1 MLLSLLNPSEILLK
15 LVISKCESNIKKN
28 YYIICILLYKILG
41 GDYLNFTNTEYILF
55 LLILLLLIFFIL
67 KLKEFK
73 KLKKENH
80 ILKQY
85 NEATKDS
92 NIIST
97 SDLKGNITY
106 VNDKFCQVS
115 LYTKEEVM
123 GSPHSMVRGE
133 ENDEIFQQ
141 LWETIKNKK
150 VWYGVL
156 KNKKKNGDFY
166 WVDINIRPILN
177 EKNEIIEYIAI
188 RHEITDLVLKTEELK
203 RNLRLD
209 SLTNIGNRYKL
220 IEDVSKS
227 VNPCISIL
235 DIVSFSDVND
245 FFGYKTGDNVL
256 KIVARKIE
264 ELLIDKEN
272 YRVYRDH
279 SDTFCIVAQNEDRDK
294 FIKNIDEISKTI
306 AKVPIV
312 IKSRELYV
320 QLSYVFS
327 FEPKENL
334 LETANIIKRYSHANK
349 NIIIYDKAL
358 ELEKDYEKNI
368 FWTLKIKKA
377 LDEDN
382 IVPYFQPIYNLKTNK
397 IEKYEALVR
406 LIDGNNV
413 ISPYYFLDISK
424 KSKQYLQ
431 LTKTMIQKT
440 FDYFRD
446 KDFEFSI
453 NLTFEDIKS
462 EYISSF
468 IIELLKEY
476 KIGYRVVFEIVES
489 EEIDNFRKVNE
500 FFVTIREYGCK
511 IAIDDFGSGYSNFE
525 YLAKLNVDYI
535 KIDGSLIKDI
545 LINKSSQNIVSM
557 LVNFA
562 KGQKVKTIAEFV
574 SNKDILN
581 KVREL
586 GIDYVQGY
594 YIKEPI
600 ASIDGLNDII
610 SLREFS

>member
-1 MLLSLLNPSEILLK
+1 MI
-15 LVISKCESNIKKN
+15 
-28 YYIICILLYKILG
+28 
-41 GDYLNFTNTEYILF
+41 FTNTEY
-55 LLILLLLIFFIL
+55 LLLLLMLLLLIFFIL

-97 SDLKGNITY
+97 ADLKGNITY
-106 VNDKFCQVS
+106 VNDKFCEVS
-115 LYTKEEVM
+115 LYTYEEVL
-123 GSPHSMVRGE
+123 GKPHSIVRGE
-133 ENDEIFQQ
+133 EDGKIFQQ

-156 KNKKKNGDFY
+156 KNRKKNGEFY
-166 WVDINIRPILN
+166 WVNINIRPILD

-188 RHEITDLVLKTEELK
+188 RHEITDLILKTEELK
-203 RNLRLD
+203 RNLGLD
-209 SLTNIGNRYKL
+209 FLTNIGNRYKL

-264 ELLIDKEN
+264 KLLIDKEN
-272 YRVYRDH
+272 YKVYRDH
-279 SDTFCIVAQNEDRDK
+279 SDTFCIVAENEDRDK
-294 FIKNIDEISKTI
+294 FIKNIDEIAKTI

-327 FEPKENL
+327 FESKENL
-334 LETANIIKRYSHANK
+334 LETANIIKRYSQANK
-349 NIIIYDKAL
+349 NIIVYDKAL

-377 LDEDN
+377 LDEDK

-440 FDYFRD
+440 FDYFKD

-476 KIGYRVVFEIVES
+476 KIGHRVVFEIVES
-489 EEIDNFRKVNE
+489 EEIDNFRKINE

>member
-1 MLLSLLNPSEILLK
+1 MS
-15 LVISKCESNIKKN
+15 
-28 YYIICILLYKILG
+28 
-41 GDYLNFTNTEYILF
+41 FTNTEYLLL
-55 LLILLLLIFFIL
+55 LLILLFLIFFIL

-106 VNDKFCQVS
+106 VNDKFCEVS
-115 LYTKEEVM
+115 LYAYEEVI
-123 GSPHSMVRGE
+123 GKPHSIVRGE
-133 ENDEIFQQ
+133 EDDEIFQQ

-156 KNKKKNGDFY
+156 KNRKKNGEFY
-166 WVDINIRPILN
+166 WVNINIRPILN
-177 EKNEIIEYIAI
+177 EKDEIIEYVAI

-327 FEPKENL
+327 FESKENL

-377 LDEDN
+377 LDEDK
-382 IVPYFQPIYNLKTNK
+382 IVPYFQPIYNLKTSK

-476 KIGYRVVFEIVES
+476 KIGHRVVFEIVES
-489 EEIDNFRKVNE
+489 EEIDNFRKINE

>member
-1 MLLSLLNPSEILLK
+1 MI
-15 LVISKCESNIKKN
+15 
-28 YYIICILLYKILG
+28 
-41 GDYLNFTNTEYILF
+41 FTNTEY
-55 LLILLLLIFFIL
+55 LLLLLMLLLLIFFIL

-97 SDLKGNITY
+97 ADLKGNITY
-106 VNDKFCQVS
+106 VNDKFCEVS
-115 LYTKEEVM
+115 LYTYEEVL
-123 GSPHSMVRGE
+123 GKPHSIVRGE
-133 ENDEIFQQ
+133 EDDEIFQQ

-156 KNKKKNGDFY
+156 KNRKKNGEFY
-166 WVDINIRPILN
+166 WVNINIRPILD

-306 AKVPIV
+306 GKVPIV

-327 FEPKENL
+327 FESKENL
-334 LETANIIKRYSHANK
+334 LETANIIKRYSQANK

-377 LDEDN
+377 LDEDK

-468 IIELLKEY
+468 IIELLKDY
-476 KIGYRVVFEIVES
+476 KIGHRVVFEIVES

>member
-1 MLLSLLNPSEILLK
+1 MI
-15 LVISKCESNIKKN
+15 
-28 YYIICILLYKILG
+28 
-41 GDYLNFTNTEYILF
+41 FTNTGY
-55 LLILLLLIFFIL
+55 LLLLLMLLLLIFFIL

-97 SDLKGNITY
+97 ADLKGNITY
-106 VNDKFCQVS
+106 VNDKFCEVS
-115 LYTKEEVM
+115 LYTYEEVL
-123 GSPHSMVRGE
+123 GKPHSIVRG
-133 ENDEIFQQ
+133 DEDGKIFQQ

-150 VWYGVL
+150 IWYGVL
-156 KNKKKNGDFY
+156 KNRKKNGEFY
-166 WVDINIRPILN
+166 WVNINIRPILD

-209 SLTNIGNRYKL
+209 FLTNIGNRYKL

-264 ELLIDKEN
+264 KLLIDKEN
-272 YRVYRDH
+272 YKVYRDH
-279 SDTFCIVAQNEDRDK
+279 SDTFCIVAENEDRDK
-294 FIKNIDEISKTI
+294 FIKNVDEISKTI

-327 FEPKENL
+327 FESKENL
-334 LETANIIKRYSHANK
+334 LETANIIKRYSQANK
-349 NIIIYDKAL
+349 NIIVYDKAL

-377 LDEDN
+377 LDEDK

-476 KIGYRVVFEIVES
+476 KIGHRVVFEIVES
-489 EEIDNFRKVNE
+489 EEIDNFRKINE

-610 SLREFS
+610 SLREFF

>member
-1 MLLSLLNPSEILLK
+1 M
-15 LVISKCESNIKKN
+15 
-28 YYIICILLYKILG
+28 
-41 GDYLNFTNTEYILF
+41 
-55 LLILLLLIFFIL
+55 IFFIL

-97 SDLKGNITY
+97 ADLKGNITY
-106 VNDKFCQVS
+106 VNDKFCEVS
-115 LYTKEEVM
+115 LYTYEEVL
-123 GSPHSMVRGE
+123 GKPHSIVRGE
-133 ENDEIFQQ
+133 EDDEIFQQ

-156 KNKKKNGDFY
+156 KNRKKNGEFY
-166 WVDINIRPILN
+166 WVNINIRPILD

-272 YRVYRDH
+272 YKVYRDH
-279 SDTFCIVAQNEDRDK
+279 SDTFCIVAENEDRDK

-306 AKVPIV
+306 GKVPIV

-327 FEPKENL
+327 FESKENL
-334 LETANIIKRYSHANK
+334 LETANIIKRYSQANK

-377 LDEDN
+377 LDEDK

-476 KIGYRVVFEIVES
+476 KIGHRVVFEIVES
-489 EEIDNFRKVNE
+489 EEIDNFRKINE

>member
-1 MLLSLLNPSEILLK
+1 MS
-15 LVISKCESNIKKN
+15 
-28 YYIICILLYKILG
+28 
-41 GDYLNFTNTEYILF
+41 FTNTEYLLL
-55 LLILLLLIFFIL
+55 LLILLFLIFFIL

-106 VNDKFCQVS
+106 VNDKFCEVS
-115 LYTKEEVM
+115 LYNYEEVIAK
-123 GSPHSMVRGE
+123 PHSIVRGE
-133 ENDEIFQQ
+133 EDDEIFQQ

-150 VWYGVL
+150 AWYGVL
-156 KNKKKNGDFY
+156 KNRKKNGEFY
-166 WVDINIRPILN
+166 WVNINIRPILN
-177 EKNEIIEYIAI
+177 EEDEIIEYIAI

-245 FFGYKTGDNVL
+245 FFGYKTGDSVL

-272 YRVYRDH
+272 YKVYRDH
-279 SDTFCIVAQNEDRDK
+279 SDTFCIVAENEDRDK

-306 AKVPIV
+306 GKVPIV

-327 FEPKENL
+327 FESKENL

-377 LDEDN
+377 LDEDK

-440 FDYFRD
+440 FDYFKD

-489 EEIDNFRKVNE
+489 EEIDNFRKINE

>member
-1 MLLSLLNPSEILLK
+1 MI
-15 LVISKCESNIKKN
+15 
-28 YYIICILLYKILG
+28 
-41 GDYLNFTNTEYILF
+41 FTNTEY
-55 LLILLLLIFFIL
+55 LLLLLMLLLLIFFIL

-97 SDLKGNITY
+97 ADLKGNITY
-106 VNDKFCQVS
+106 VNDKFCEVS
-115 LYTKEEVM
+115 LYTYEEVL
-123 GSPHSMVRGE
+123 GKPHSIVRGE
-133 ENDEIFQQ
+133 EDDEIFQQ

-156 KNKKKNGDFY
+156 KNRKKNGEFY
-166 WVDINIRPILN
+166 WVNINIRPILD

-272 YRVYRDH
+272 YKVYRDH

-306 AKVPIV
+306 GKVPIV

-327 FEPKENL
+327 FESKENL
-334 LETANIIKRYSHANK
+334 LETANIIKRYSQANK

-377 LDEDN
+377 LDEDK
-382 IVPYFQPIYNLKTNK
+382 IVPYFQPIYNLKTSK

-440 FDYFRD
+440 FDYFKD

-476 KIGYRVVFEIVES
+476 KIGHRVVFEIVES

>member
-1 MLLSLLNPSEILLK
+1 MS
-15 LVISKCESNIKKN
+15 
-28 YYIICILLYKILG
+28 
-41 GDYLNFTNTEYILF
+41 FTNTEYLLL
-55 LLILLLLIFFIL
+55 LLILLFLIFFIL

-97 SDLKGNITY
+97 ADLKGNITY
-106 VNDKFCQVS
+106 VNDKFCEVS
-115 LYTKEEVM
+115 LYTYEEVL
-123 GSPHSMVRGE
+123 GKPHSIVRGE
-133 ENDEIFQQ
+133 EDDEIFQQ

-156 KNKKKNGDFY
+156 KNKKKNGEFY
-166 WVDINIRPILN
+166 WVNINIRPILD

-272 YRVYRDH
+272 YKVYRDH

-327 FEPKENL
+327 FESKENL
-334 LETANIIKRYSHANK
+334 LETANIIKRYSQANK

-377 LDEDN
+377 LDEDK

-476 KIGYRVVFEIVES
+476 KIGHRVVFEIVES
-489 EEIDNFRKVNE
+489 EEIDNFRKINE

-562 KGQKVKTIAEFV
+562 KGQNVKTIAEFV

>member
-1 MLLSLLNPSEILLK
+1 MI
-15 LVISKCESNIKKN
+15 
-28 YYIICILLYKILG
+28 
-41 GDYLNFTNTEYILF
+41 FTNTEY
-55 LLILLLLIFFIL
+55 LLLLLMLLLLIFFIL

-97 SDLKGNITY
+97 ADLKGNITY
-106 VNDKFCQVS
+106 VNDKFCEVS
-115 LYTKEEVM
+115 LYTYEEVL
-123 GSPHSMVRGE
+123 GKPHSIVRAE
-133 ENDEIFQQ
+133 EDDEIFQQ

-156 KNKKKNGDFY
+156 KNRKKNGEFY
-166 WVDINIRPILN
+166 WVNINIRPILD

-272 YRVYRDH
+272 YKVYRDH

-306 AKVPIV
+306 GKVPIV

-327 FEPKENL
+327 FESKENL
-334 LETANIIKRYSHANK
+334 LETANIIKRYSQANK

-377 LDEDN
+377 LDEDK
-382 IVPYFQPIYNLKTNK
+382 IVPYFQPIYNLKTSK

-476 KIGYRVVFEIVES
+476 EIGHRVVFEIVES
-489 EEIDNFRKVNE
+489 EEIDNFRKINE

>member
-1 MLLSLLNPSEILLK
+1 MI
-15 LVISKCESNIKKN
+15 
-28 YYIICILLYKILG
+28 
-41 GDYLNFTNTEYILF
+41 FTNTEY
-55 LLILLLLIFFIL
+55 LLLLLMLLLLIFFIL

-97 SDLKGNITY
+97 ADLKGNITY
-106 VNDKFCQVS
+106 VNDKFCEVS
-115 LYTKEEVM
+115 LYTYEEVL
-123 GSPHSMVRGE
+123 GKPHSIVRGE
-133 ENDEIFQQ
+133 EDGKIFQQ

-156 KNKKKNGDFY
+156 KNRKKNGEFY
-166 WVDINIRPILN
+166 WVNINIRPILD

-209 SLTNIGNRYKL
+209 FLTNIGNRYKL

-235 DIVSFSDVND
+235 DIVSFSDIND

-272 YRVYRDH
+272 YKVYRDH
-279 SDTFCIVAQNEDRDK
+279 SDTFCIVAENEDRDK

-306 AKVPIV
+306 GKVPIV

-327 FEPKENL
+327 FESKENL
-334 LETANIIKRYSHANK
+334 LETANIIKRYSQANK
-349 NIIIYDKAL
+349 NIIVYDKAL

-377 LDEDN
+377 LDEDK
-382 IVPYFQPIYNLKTNK
+382 IVPYFQPIYNLKTSK

-476 KIGYRVVFEIVES
+476 EIGHRVVFEIVES
-489 EEIDNFRKVNE
+489 EEIDNFRKINE

>member
-1 MLLSLLNPSEILLK
+1 M
-15 LVISKCESNIKKN
+15 
-28 YYIICILLYKILG
+28 
-41 GDYLNFTNTEYILF
+41 
-55 LLILLLLIFFIL
+55 IFFIL

-97 SDLKGNITY
+97 ADLKGNITY
-106 VNDKFCQVS
+106 VNDKFCEVS
-115 LYTKEEVM
+115 LYTYEEVL
-123 GSPHSMVRGE
+123 GKPHSIVRGE
-133 ENDEIFQQ
+133 EDNQIFQQ

-156 KNKKKNGDFY
+156 KNRKKNGEFY
-166 WVDINIRPILN
+166 WVNINIRPILN
-177 EKNEIIEYIAI
+177 EKDEIIEYIAI

-272 YRVYRDH
+272 YKVYRDH

-327 FEPKENL
+327 FESKENL

-377 LDEDN
+377 LDEDK

-440 FDYFRD
+440 FDYFKD

-476 KIGYRVVFEIVES
+476 KIGHRVVFEIVES
-489 EEIDNFRKVNE
+489 EEIDNFRKINE

>member
-1 MLLSLLNPSEILLK
+1 MI
-15 LVISKCESNIKKN
+15 
-28 YYIICILLYKILG
+28 
-41 GDYLNFTNTEYILF
+41 FTNTEY
-55 LLILLLLIFFIL
+55 LLLLLMLLLLIFFIL

-97 SDLKGNITY
+97 ADLKGNITY
-106 VNDKFCQVS
+106 VNDKFCEVS
-115 LYTKEEVM
+115 LYTYEEVL
-123 GSPHSMVRGE
+123 GKPHSIVRGE
-133 ENDEIFQQ
+133 EDGKIFQQ

-156 KNKKKNGDFY
+156 KNRKKNGEFY
-166 WVDINIRPILN
+166 WVNINIRPILD

-209 SLTNIGNRYKL
+209 FLTNIGNRYKL

-264 ELLIDKEN
+264 KLLIDKEN
-272 YRVYRDH
+272 YKVYRDH

-294 FIKNIDEISKTI
+294 FIKNVDEISKTI

-327 FEPKENL
+327 FESKENL
-334 LETANIIKRYSHANK
+334 LETANIIKRYSQANK
-349 NIIIYDKAL
+349 NIIVYDKAL

-377 LDEDN
+377 LDEDK

-476 KIGYRVVFEIVES
+476 KIGHRVVFEIVES
-489 EEIDNFRKVNE
+489 EEIDNFRKINE

>member
-1 MLLSLLNPSEILLK
+1 MI
-15 LVISKCESNIKKN
+15 
-28 YYIICILLYKILG
+28 
-41 GDYLNFTNTEYILF
+41 FTNTEYLS
-55 LLILLLLIFFIL
+55 LLLMLLLLIFFIL

-97 SDLKGNITY
+97 ADLKGNITY
-106 VNDKFCQVS
+106 VNDKFCEVS
-115 LYTKEEVM
+115 LYTYEEVL
-123 GSPHSMVRGE
+123 GKPHSIVRGE
-133 ENDEIFQQ
+133 EDGKIFQQ

-156 KNKKKNGDFY
+156 KNRKKNGEFY
-166 WVDINIRPILN
+166 WVNINIRPILD

-209 SLTNIGNRYKL
+209 FLRNIGNRYKL

-264 ELLIDKEN
+264 KLLIDKEN
-272 YRVYRDH
+272 YKVYRDH
-279 SDTFCIVAQNEDRDK
+279 SDTFCIVAENEDRDK

-327 FEPKENL
+327 FESKENL
-334 LETANIIKRYSHANK
+334 LETANIIKRYSQANK
-349 NIIIYDKAL
+349 NIIVYDKAL

-377 LDEDN
+377 LDEDK

-476 KIGYRVVFEIVES
+476 KIGHRVVFEIVES
-489 EEIDNFRKVNE
+489 EEIDNFRKINE

>member
-1 MLLSLLNPSEILLK
+1 LI
-15 LVISKCESNIKKN
+15 
-28 YYIICILLYKILG
+28 
-41 GDYLNFTNTEYILF
+41 FTNTEYLLL

-97 SDLKGNITY
+97 ADLKGNITY
-106 VNDKFCQVS
+106 VNDKFCEVS
-115 LYTKEEVM
+115 LYTYEEVL
-123 GSPHSMVRGE
+123 GKPHSIVRGE
-133 ENDEIFQQ
+133 EDDEIFQQ

-156 KNKKKNGDFY
+156 KNRKKNGEFY
-166 WVDINIRPILN
+166 WVNINIRPILD

-272 YRVYRDH
+272 YKVYRDH

-306 AKVPIV
+306 GKVPIV

-327 FEPKENL
+327 FESKENL
-334 LETANIIKRYSHANK
+334 LETANIIKRYSQANK

-377 LDEDN
+377 LDEDK
-382 IVPYFQPIYNLKTNK
+382 IVPYFQPIYNLKTSK

-440 FDYFRD
+440 FDYFKD

-476 KIGYRVVFEIVES
+476 KIGHRVVFEIVES

>member
-1 MLLSLLNPSEILLK
+1 MI
-15 LVISKCESNIKKN
+15 
-28 YYIICILLYKILG
+28 
-41 GDYLNFTNTEYILF
+41 FTNTEY
-55 LLILLLLIFFIL
+55 LLLLLMLLLLIFFIL

-97 SDLKGNITY
+97 ADLKGNITY
-106 VNDKFCQVS
+106 VNDKFCEVS
-115 LYTKEEVM
+115 LYTYEEVL
-123 GSPHSMVRGE
+123 GKPHSIVRGE
-133 ENDEIFQQ
+133 EDGKIFQQ

-156 KNKKKNGDFY
+156 KNRKKNGEFY
-166 WVDINIRPILN
+166 WVNINIRPILD

-188 RHEITDLVLKTEELK
+188 RHEITDLILKTEELK

-209 SLTNIGNRYKL
+209 FLTNIGNRYKL

-245 FFGYKTGDNVL
+245 FFGYKTGDSVL

-272 YRVYRDH
+272 YKVYRDH

-327 FEPKENL
+327 FESKENL

-377 LDEDN
+377 LDEDK
-382 IVPYFQPIYNLKTNK
+382 IVPYFQPIYNLKTSK

-440 FDYFRD
+440 FDYFKD

-476 KIGYRVVFEIVES
+476 KIGHRVVFEIVES
-489 EEIDNFRKVNE
+489 EEIDNFRKINE

>member
-1 MLLSLLNPSEILLK
+1 MI
-15 LVISKCESNIKKN
+15 
-28 YYIICILLYKILG
+28 
-41 GDYLNFTNTEYILF
+41 FTNTEY
-55 LLILLLLIFFIL
+55 LLLLLMLLLLIFFIL

-97 SDLKGNITY
+97 ADLKGNITY
-106 VNDKFCQVS
+106 VNDKFCEVS
-115 LYTKEEVM
+115 LYTYEEVL
-123 GSPHSMVRGE
+123 GKPHSIVRGE
-133 ENDEIFQQ
+133 EDDEIFQQ

-156 KNKKKNGDFY
+156 KNRKKNGEFY
-166 WVDINIRPILN
+166 WVNINIRPILD

-235 DIVSFSDVND
+235 DIVSFSDIND

-272 YRVYRDH
+272 YKVYRDH
-279 SDTFCIVAQNEDRDK
+279 SDTFCIVAENEDRDK

-306 AKVPIV
+306 GKVPIV

-327 FEPKENL
+327 FESKENL
-334 LETANIIKRYSHANK
+334 LETANIIKRYSQANK

-377 LDEDN
+377 LDEDK
-382 IVPYFQPIYNLKTNK
+382 IVPYFQPIYNLKTSK

-476 KIGYRVVFEIVES
+476 EIGHRVVFEIVES
-489 EEIDNFRKVNE
+489 EEIDNFRKINE

>member
-1 MLLSLLNPSEILLK
+1 M
-15 LVISKCESNIKKN
+15 
-28 YYIICILLYKILG
+28 
-41 GDYLNFTNTEYILF
+41 
-55 LLILLLLIFFIL
+55 IFFIL

-106 VNDKFCQVS
+106 VNDKFCEVS
-115 LYTKEEVM
+115 LYAYEEVI
-123 GSPHSMVRGE
+123 GKPHSIVRGE
-133 ENDEIFQQ
+133 EDDEIFQQ

-156 KNKKKNGDFY
+156 KNRKKNGEFY
-166 WVDINIRPILN
+166 WVNINIRPILN
-177 EKNEIIEYIAI
+177 EKDEIIEYVAI

-245 FFGYKTGDNVL
+245 FFGYKTGDSVL

-272 YRVYRDH
+272 YKVYRDH

-327 FEPKENL
+327 FESKENL

-377 LDEDN
+377 LDEDK
-382 IVPYFQPIYNLKTNK
+382 IVPYFQPIYNLKTSK

-476 KIGYRVVFEIVES
+476 KIGHRVVFEIVES
-489 EEIDNFRKVNE
+489 EEIDNFRKINE

>member
-1 MLLSLLNPSEILLK
+1 MI
-15 LVISKCESNIKKN
+15 
-28 YYIICILLYKILG
+28 
-41 GDYLNFTNTEYILF
+41 FTNTEY
-55 LLILLLLIFFIL
+55 LLLLLMLLLLIFFIL

-97 SDLKGNITY
+97 ADLKGNITY
-106 VNDKFCQVS
+106 VNDKFCEVS
-115 LYTKEEVM
+115 LYTYEEVL
-123 GSPHSMVRGE
+123 GKPHSIVRGE
-133 ENDEIFQQ
+133 EDDEIFQQ

-156 KNKKKNGDFY
+156 KNRKKNGEFY
-166 WVDINIRPILN
+166 WVNINIRPILD

-272 YRVYRDH
+272 YKVYRDH

-306 AKVPIV
+306 GKVPIV

-320 QLSYVFS
+320 QLSYIFS
-327 FEPKENL
+327 FESKENL
-334 LETANIIKRYSHANK
+334 LETANIIKRYSQANK

-377 LDEDN
+377 LDEDK

-440 FDYFRD
+440 FDYFKD

-476 KIGYRVVFEIVES
+476 KIGHRVVFEIVES
-489 EEIDNFRKVNE
+489 EEIDNFRKINE

>member
-1 MLLSLLNPSEILLK
+1 MI
-15 LVISKCESNIKKN
+15 
-28 YYIICILLYKILG
+28 
-41 GDYLNFTNTEYILF
+41 FTNTEYLS
-55 LLILLLLIFFIL
+55 LLLMLLLLIFFIL

-97 SDLKGNITY
+97 ADLKGNITY
-106 VNDKFCQVS
+106 VNDKFCEVS
-115 LYTKEEVM
+115 LYTYEEVL
-123 GSPHSMVRGE
+123 GKPHSIVRGE
-133 ENDEIFQQ
+133 EDGKIFQQ

-156 KNKKKNGDFY
+156 KNRKKNGEFY
-166 WVDINIRPILN
+166 WVNINIRPILD

-188 RHEITDLVLKTEELK
+188 RHEITDLILKTEELK

-209 SLTNIGNRYKL
+209 FLTNIGNRYKL

-264 ELLIDKEN
+264 KLLIDKEN
-272 YRVYRDH
+272 YKVYRDH
-279 SDTFCIVAQNEDRDK
+279 SDTFCIVAENEDRDK

-327 FEPKENL
+327 FESKENL
-334 LETANIIKRYSHANK
+334 LETANIIKRYSQANK

-377 LDEDN
+377 LDEDK

-440 FDYFRD
+440 FYYFRD

-476 KIGYRVVFEIVES
+476 KIGHRVVFEIVES
-489 EEIDNFRKVNE
+489 EEIDNFRKINE

>member
-1 MLLSLLNPSEILLK
+1 MI
-15 LVISKCESNIKKN
+15 
-28 YYIICILLYKILG
+28 
-41 GDYLNFTNTEYILF
+41 FTNTEY
-55 LLILLLLIFFIL
+55 LLLLLMLLLLIFFIL

-97 SDLKGNITY
+97 ADLKGNITY
-106 VNDKFCQVS
+106 VNDKFCEVS
-115 LYTKEEVM
+115 LYTYEEVL
-123 GSPHSMVRGE
+123 GKPHSIVRGE
-133 ENDEIFQQ
+133 EDDEIFQQ

-156 KNKKKNGDFY
+156 KNRKKNGEFY
-166 WVDINIRPILN
+166 WVNINIRPILD

-245 FFGYKTGDNVL
+245 FFGYKTGDSVL

-272 YRVYRDH
+272 YKVYRDH

-306 AKVPIV
+306 GKVPIV

-327 FEPKENL
+327 FESKENL
-334 LETANIIKRYSHANK
+334 LETANIIKRYSQANK

-377 LDEDN
+377 LDEDK

-440 FDYFRD
+440 FDYFKD

-476 KIGYRVVFEIVES
+476 KIGHRVVFEIVES

>member
-1 MLLSLLNPSEILLK
+1 MI
-15 LVISKCESNIKKN
+15 
-28 YYIICILLYKILG
+28 
-41 GDYLNFTNTEYILF
+41 FTNTEYLS
-55 LLILLLLIFFIL
+55 LLLMLLLLIFFML

-97 SDLKGNITY
+97 ADLKGNITY
-106 VNDKFCQVS
+106 VNDKFCEVS
-115 LYTKEEVM
+115 LYTYEEVL
-123 GSPHSMVRGE
+123 GKPHSIVRGE
-133 ENDEIFQQ
+133 EDGKIFQQ

-156 KNKKKNGDFY
+156 KNRKKNGEFY
-166 WVDINIRPILN
+166 WVNINIRPILD

-209 SLTNIGNRYKL
+209 FLTNIGNRYKL

-272 YRVYRDH
+272 YKVYRDH
-279 SDTFCIVAQNEDRDK
+279 SDTFCIVAENEDRDK

-327 FEPKENL
+327 FESKENL
-334 LETANIIKRYSHANK
+334 LETANIIKRYSQANK

-377 LDEDN
+377 LDEDK

-476 KIGYRVVFEIVES
+476 KIGHRVVFEIVES
-489 EEIDNFRKVNE
+489 EEIDNFRKINE

>member
-1 MLLSLLNPSEILLK
+1 MS
-15 LVISKCESNIKKN
+15 
-28 YYIICILLYKILG
+28 
-41 GDYLNFTNTEYILF
+41 FTNTEYLLL
-55 LLILLLLIFFIL
+55 LLILLFLIFFIL

-106 VNDKFCQVS
+106 VNDKFCEVS
-115 LYTKEEVM
+115 LYNYEEVI
-123 GSPHSMVRGE
+123 GKPHSIVRGE
-133 ENDEIFQQ
+133 EDDEIFQQ

-150 VWYGVL
+150 AWYGVL
-156 KNKKKNGDFY
+156 KNRKKNGEFY

-188 RHEITDLVLKTEELK
+188 RHEITNLVLKTEELK

-272 YRVYRDH
+272 YKVYRDH
-279 SDTFCIVAQNEDRDK
+279 SDTFCIVAENEDRDK

-327 FEPKENL
+327 FESKENL

-377 LDEDN
+377 LDEDK
-382 IVPYFQPIYNLKTNK
+382 IVPYFQPIYNLKTSK

-476 KIGYRVVFEIVES
+476 KIGHRVVFEIVES
-489 EEIDNFRKVNE
+489 EEIDNFRKINE

>member
-1 MLLSLLNPSEILLK
+1 M
-15 LVISKCESNIKKN
+15 
-28 YYIICILLYKILG
+28 
-41 GDYLNFTNTEYILF
+41 
-55 LLILLLLIFFIL
+55 IFFIL

-97 SDLKGNITY
+97 ADLKGNITY
-106 VNDKFCQVS
+106 VNDKFCEVS
-115 LYTKEEVM
+115 LYTYEEVL
-123 GSPHSMVRGE
+123 GKPHSIVRGE
-133 ENDEIFQQ
+133 EDGKIFQQ

-156 KNKKKNGDFY
+156 KNRKKNGEFY
-166 WVDINIRPILN
+166 WVNINIRPILD

-209 SLTNIGNRYKL
+209 FLTNIGNRYKL

-264 ELLIDKEN
+264 KLLIDKEN
-272 YRVYRDH
+272 YKVYRDH
-279 SDTFCIVAQNEDRDK
+279 SDTFCIVAENEDRDK

-327 FEPKENL
+327 FESKENL
-334 LETANIIKRYSHANK
+334 LETANIIKRYSQANK
-349 NIIIYDKAL
+349 NIIVYDKVL

-377 LDEDN
+377 LDEDK

-468 IIELLKEY
+468 IIELL
-476 KIGYRVVFEIVES
+476 
-489 EEIDNFRKVNE
+489 NFR
-500 FFVTIREYGCK
+500 T
-511 IAIDDFGSGYSNFE
+511 
-525 YLAKLNVDYI
+525 
-535 KIDGSLIKDI
+535 
-545 LINKSSQNIVSM
+545 
-557 LVNFA
+557 
-562 KGQKVKTIAEFV
+562 
-574 SNKDILN
+574 
-581 KVREL
+581 
-586 GIDYVQGY
+586 
-594 YIKEPI
+594 
-600 ASIDGLNDII
+600 
-610 SLREFS
+610 

>member
-1 MLLSLLNPSEILLK
+1 M
-15 LVISKCESNIKKN
+15 
-28 YYIICILLYKILG
+28 
-41 GDYLNFTNTEYILF
+41 
-55 LLILLLLIFFIL
+55 IFFIL

-106 VNDKFCQVS
+106 VNDKFCEVS
-115 LYTKEEVM
+115 LYAYEEVI
-123 GSPHSMVRGE
+123 GKPHSIVRGE
-133 ENDEIFQQ
+133 EDDEIFQQ

-156 KNKKKNGDFY
+156 KNRKKNGEFY
-166 WVDINIRPILN
+166 WVNINIRPILN
-177 EKNEIIEYIAI
+177 EKDEIIEYVAI

-272 YRVYRDH
+272 YKVYRDH

-306 AKVPIV
+306 GKVPIV

-327 FEPKENL
+327 FESKENL
-334 LETANIIKRYSHANK
+334 LETANIIKRYSQANK

-377 LDEDN
+377 LDEDK
-382 IVPYFQPIYNLKTNK
+382 IVPYFQPIYNLKTSK

-476 KIGYRVVFEIVES
+476 KIGHRVVFEIVES
-489 EEIDNFRKVNE
+489 EEIDNFRKINE

>member
-1 MLLSLLNPSEILLK
+1 MI
-15 LVISKCESNIKKN
+15 
-28 YYIICILLYKILG
+28 
-41 GDYLNFTNTEYILF
+41 FTNTEY
-55 LLILLLLIFFIL
+55 LLLLLMLLLLIFFIL

-97 SDLKGNITY
+97 ADLKGNITY
-106 VNDKFCQVS
+106 VNDKFCEVS
-115 LYTKEEVM
+115 LYTYEEVL
-123 GSPHSMVRGE
+123 GKPHSIVRGE
-133 ENDEIFQQ
+133 EDDEIFQQ

-156 KNKKKNGDFY
+156 KNRKKNGEFY
-166 WVDINIRPILN
+166 WVNINIRPILD

-272 YRVYRDH
+272 YKVYRDH

-306 AKVPIV
+306 GKVPIV

-327 FEPKENL
+327 FESKENL
-334 LETANIIKRYSHANK
+334 LETANIIKRYSQANK

-377 LDEDN
+377 LDEDK
-382 IVPYFQPIYNLKTNK
+382 IVPYFQPIYNLKTSK

-440 FDYFRD
+440 FDYFKD

-462 EYISSF
+462 EYISFF

-476 KIGYRVVFEIVES
+476 KIGHRVVFEIVES

>member
-1 MLLSLLNPSEILLK
+1 MI
-15 LVISKCESNIKKN
+15 
-28 YYIICILLYKILG
+28 
-41 GDYLNFTNTEYILF
+41 FTNTGY
-55 LLILLLLIFFIL
+55 LLLLLMLLLLIFFIL

-97 SDLKGNITY
+97 ADLKGNITY
-106 VNDKFCQVS
+106 VNDKFCEVS
-115 LYTKEEVM
+115 LYTYEEVL
-123 GSPHSMVRGE
+123 GKPHSIVRGE
-133 ENDEIFQQ
+133 EDGKIFQQ

-156 KNKKKNGDFY
+156 KNRKKNGEFY
-166 WVDINIRPILN
+166 WVNINIRPILD

-188 RHEITDLVLKTEELK
+188 RHEITDLILKTEELK

-209 SLTNIGNRYKL
+209 FLTNIGNRYKL

-272 YRVYRDH
+272 YKVYRDH
-279 SDTFCIVAQNEDRDK
+279 SDTFCIVAENEDRDK

-327 FEPKENL
+327 FESKENL
-334 LETANIIKRYSHANK
+334 LETANIIKRYSQANK
-349 NIIIYDKAL
+349 NIIVYDKAL

-377 LDEDN
+377 LDEDK

-476 KIGYRVVFEIVES
+476 KIGHRVVFEIVES
-489 EEIDNFRKVNE
+489 EEIDNFRKINE

>member
-1 MLLSLLNPSEILLK
+1 MI
-15 LVISKCESNIKKN
+15 
-28 YYIICILLYKILG
+28 
-41 GDYLNFTNTEYILF
+41 FTNTEY
-55 LLILLLLIFFIL
+55 LLLLLMLLLLIFFIL

-97 SDLKGNITY
+97 ADLKGNITY
-106 VNDKFCQVS
+106 VNDKFCEVS
-115 LYTKEEVM
+115 LYTYEEVL
-123 GSPHSMVRGE
+123 GKPHSIVRGE
-133 ENDEIFQQ
+133 EDGKIFQQ

-156 KNKKKNGDFY
+156 KNRKKNGEFY
-166 WVDINIRPILN
+166 WVNINIRPILD

-327 FEPKENL
+327 FESKENL

-377 LDEDN
+377 LDEDK

-476 KIGYRVVFEIVES
+476 KIGHRVVFEIVES
-489 EEIDNFRKVNE
+489 EEIDNFRKINE

>member
-1 MLLSLLNPSEILLK
+1 MI
-15 LVISKCESNIKKN
+15 
-28 YYIICILLYKILG
+28 
-41 GDYLNFTNTEYILF
+41 FTNTEY
-55 LLILLLLIFFIL
+55 LLLLLMLLLLIFFIL

-97 SDLKGNITY
+97 ADLKGNITY
-106 VNDKFCQVS
+106 VNDKFCEVS
-115 LYTKEEVM
+115 LYTYEEVL
-123 GSPHSMVRGE
+123 GKPHSIVRGE
-133 ENDEIFQQ
+133 EDDEIFQQ

-156 KNKKKNGDFY
+156 KNRKKNGEFY
-166 WVDINIRPILN
+166 WVNINIRPILD

-327 FEPKENL
+327 FESKENL

-377 LDEDN
+377 LDEDK
-382 IVPYFQPIYNLKTNK
+382 IVPCFQPIYNLKTSK

-476 KIGYRVVFEIVES
+476 KIGHRVVFEIVES
-489 EEIDNFRKVNE
+489 EEIDNFRKINE

>member
-1 MLLSLLNPSEILLK
+1 MI
-15 LVISKCESNIKKN
+15 
-28 YYIICILLYKILG
+28 
-41 GDYLNFTNTEYILF
+41 FTNTEYLS
-55 LLILLLLIFFIL
+55 LLLMLLLLIFFML

-97 SDLKGNITY
+97 ADLKGNITY
-106 VNDKFCQVS
+106 VNDKFCEVS
-115 LYTKEEVM
+115 LYTYEEVL
-123 GSPHSMVRGE
+123 GKPHSIVRGE
-133 ENDEIFQQ
+133 EDGKIFQQ

-156 KNKKKNGDFY
+156 KNRKKNGEFY
-166 WVDINIRPILN
+166 WVNINIRPILN
-177 EKNEIIEYIAI
+177 EKDEIIEYIAI

-264 ELLIDKEN
+264 KLLIDKEN
-272 YRVYRDH
+272 YKVYRDH
-279 SDTFCIVAQNEDRDK
+279 SDTFCIVAENEDRDK
-294 FIKNIDEISKTI
+294 FIKNVDEISKTI
-306 AKVPIV
+306 GKVPIV

-327 FEPKENL
+327 FESKENL

-377 LDEDN
+377 LDEDK

-440 FDYFRD
+440 FDYFKD

-476 KIGYRVVFEIVES
+476 KIGHRVVFEIVES
-489 EEIDNFRKVNE
+489 EEIDNFRKINE

>member
-1 MLLSLLNPSEILLK
+1 MI
-15 LVISKCESNIKKN
+15 
-28 YYIICILLYKILG
+28 
-41 GDYLNFTNTEYILF
+41 FTNTEY
-55 LLILLLLIFFIL
+55 LLLLLMLLLLIFFIL

-97 SDLKGNITY
+97 ADLKGNITY
-106 VNDKFCQVS
+106 VNDKFCEVS
-115 LYTKEEVM
+115 LYTYEEVL
-123 GSPHSMVRGE
+123 GKPHSIVRGE
-133 ENDEIFQQ
+133 EDGKIFQQ

-156 KNKKKNGDFY
+156 KNRKKNGEFY
-166 WVDINIRPILN
+166 WVNINIRPILD

-272 YRVYRDH
+272 YKVYRDH
-279 SDTFCIVAQNEDRDK
+279 SDTFCIVAENEDRDK

-327 FEPKENL
+327 FESKENL
-334 LETANIIKRYSHANK
+334 LETANIIKRYSQANK
-349 NIIIYDKAL
+349 NIIVYDKAL

-377 LDEDN
+377 LDEDK

-476 KIGYRVVFEIVES
+476 KIGHRVVFEIVES
-489 EEIDNFRKVNE
+489 EEIDNFRKINE

-562 KGQKVKTIAEFV
+562 KGQNVKTIAEFV

>member
-1 MLLSLLNPSEILLK
+1 MI
-15 LVISKCESNIKKN
+15 
-28 YYIICILLYKILG
+28 
-41 GDYLNFTNTEYILF
+41 FTNTEY
-55 LLILLLLIFFIL
+55 LLLLLMLLLLIFFIL

-97 SDLKGNITY
+97 ADLKGNITY
-106 VNDKFCQVS
+106 VNDKFCEVS
-115 LYTKEEVM
+115 LYTYEEVL
-123 GSPHSMVRGE
+123 GKPHSIVRGE
-133 ENDEIFQQ
+133 EDDEIFQQ

-156 KNKKKNGDFY
+156 KNRKKNGEFY
-166 WVDINIRPILN
+166 WVNINIRPILD

-264 ELLIDKEN
+264 KLLIDKEN
-272 YRVYRDH
+272 YKVYRDH

-294 FIKNIDEISKTI
+294 FIKNVDEISKTI

-327 FEPKENL
+327 FESKENL
-334 LETANIIKRYSHANK
+334 LETANIIKRYSQANK
-349 NIIIYDKAL
+349 NIIVYDKAL

-377 LDEDN
+377 LDEDK

-476 KIGYRVVFEIVES
+476 KIGHRVVFEIVES
-489 EEIDNFRKVNE
+489 EEIDNFRKINE

>member
-1 MLLSLLNPSEILLK
+1 MS
-15 LVISKCESNIKKN
+15 
-28 YYIICILLYKILG
+28 
-41 GDYLNFTNTEYILF
+41 FTNTEYLLL
-55 LLILLLLIFFIL
+55 LLILLFLIFFIL

-106 VNDKFCQVS
+106 VNDKFCEVS
-115 LYTKEEVM
+115 LYAYEEVI
-123 GSPHSMVRGE
+123 GKPHSIVRGE
-133 ENDEIFQQ
+133 EDDEIFQQ

-156 KNKKKNGDFY
+156 KNRKKNGEFY
-166 WVDINIRPILN
+166 WVNINIRPILN
-177 EKNEIIEYIAI
+177 EKDEIIEYIAI

-272 YRVYRDH
+272 YKVYRDH
-279 SDTFCIVAQNEDRDK
+279 SDTFCIVAENEDRDK

-327 FEPKENL
+327 FESKENL

-377 LDEDN
+377 LDEDK

-440 FDYFRD
+440 FDYFKD

-476 KIGYRVVFEIVES
+476 KIGHRVVFEIVES
-489 EEIDNFRKVNE
+489 EEIDNFRKINE

>member
-1 MLLSLLNPSEILLK
+1 MI
-15 LVISKCESNIKKN
+15 
-28 YYIICILLYKILG
+28 
-41 GDYLNFTNTEYILF
+41 FTNTEY
-55 LLILLLLIFFIL
+55 LLLLLMLLLLIFFIL

-97 SDLKGNITY
+97 ADLKGNITY
-106 VNDKFCQVS
+106 VNDKFCEVS
-115 LYTKEEVM
+115 LYTYEEVI
-123 GSPHSMVRGE
+123 GKPHSIVRGE
-133 ENDEIFQQ
+133 EDHEIFQQ

-156 KNKKKNGDFY
+156 KNRKKNGEFY
-166 WVDINIRPILN
+166 WVNINIRPILN
-177 EKNEIIEYIAI
+177 EKDEIIEYIAI

-272 YRVYRDH
+272 YKVYRDH

-306 AKVPIV
+306 GKVPIV

-327 FEPKENL
+327 FESKENL

-377 LDEDN
+377 LDEDK

-440 FDYFRD
+440 FDYFKD

-476 KIGYRVVFEIVES
+476 KIGHRVVFEIVES
-489 EEIDNFRKVNE
+489 EEIDNFRKINE
-500 FFVTIREYGCK
+500 FFVTIREYGRK

>member
-1 MLLSLLNPSEILLK
+1 MI
-15 LVISKCESNIKKN
+15 
-28 YYIICILLYKILG
+28 
-41 GDYLNFTNTEYILF
+41 FTNTEY
-55 LLILLLLIFFIL
+55 LLLLLMLLLLIFFIL

-97 SDLKGNITY
+97 ADLKGNITY
-106 VNDKFCQVS
+106 VNDKFCEVS
-115 LYTKEEVM
+115 LYTYEEVL
-123 GSPHSMVRGE
+123 GKPHSIVRGE
-133 ENDEIFQQ
+133 EDDEIFQQ

-156 KNKKKNGDFY
+156 KNRKKNGEFY
-166 WVDINIRPILN
+166 WVNINIRPILD

-272 YRVYRDH
+272 YKVYRDH

-306 AKVPIV
+306 GKVPIV

-327 FEPKENL
+327 FESKENL
-334 LETANIIKRYSHANK
+334 LETANIIKRYSQANK
-349 NIIIYDKAL
+349 NIIVYDKAL

-377 LDEDN
+377 LDEDK

-476 KIGYRVVFEIVES
+476 KIGHRVVFEIVES
-489 EEIDNFRKVNE
+489 EEIDNFRKINE

>member
-1 MLLSLLNPSEILLK
+1 MS
-15 LVISKCESNIKKN
+15 
-28 YYIICILLYKILG
+28 
-41 GDYLNFTNTEYILF
+41 FTNTEYLLLLLL
-55 LLILLLLIFFIL
+55 LLILLFLFFFIL

-73 KLKKENH
+73 KLKKENY

-92 NIIST
+92 NIISI

-106 VNDKFCQVS
+106 VNDKFCEVS
-115 LYTKEEVM
+115 LYAYEEII
-123 GSPHSMVRGE
+123 GKPHSIVRGE
-133 ENDEIFQQ
+133 EDNQIFQQ

-156 KNKKKNGDFY
+156 KNRKKNGEFY
-166 WVDINIRPILN
+166 WVNINIRPILN
-177 EKNEIIEYIAI
+177 EKDEIIEYIAI

-209 SLTNIGNRYKL
+209 FLTNIGNRYKL

-264 ELLIDKEN
+264 KLLIDKEN
-272 YRVYRDH
+272 YKVYRDH
-279 SDTFCIVAQNEDRDK
+279 SDTFCIVAENEDRDK

-306 AKVPIV
+306 RKVPIV

-327 FEPKENL
+327 FESKENL
-334 LETANIIKRYSHANK
+334 LETANIIKRYSKTNK
-349 NIIIYDKAL
+349 NTIIYDKAL

-377 LDEDN
+377 LDEDK

-406 LIDGNNV
+406 LIDGNDV

-476 KIGYRVVFEIVES
+476 KIGHRVVFEIVES
-489 EEIDNFRKVNE
+489 EEIDNFRKINE